1 MDGRIRTDLAL
12 EAREL
17 WRERERAEEL
27 PGVRVTESSRAGFPV
42 TTVEVL
48 DAAGAAAL
56 GKAPGRY
63 VTLELD
69 ALLRR
74 EQDAFP
80 RAATALAEE
89 LRALLPL
96 DEGQSCLV
104 VGLGNREI
112 TPDAVGP
119 CTLDHVLATRHLKTQ
134 LPGDFAAFR
143 PVSALCTGVLGTTG
157 IESGDLVRSVCAA
170 LRPDCVIAVDALASR
185 SAARL
190 CRTVQLSDTGIV
202 PGSGVGNARLALD
215 RETLGRP
222 VLSLGFPT
230 VVDAATLTLD
240 LAGQAGAA
248 LSPEAFGPLGGL
260 IVTPRDIDRNVRDMG
275 RLLGYGLN
283 LALHP
288 GLRVEDVDLLT
299 G

>member
-27 PGVRVTESSRAGFPV
+27 PGVRVTEGSRAGFPV

-48 DAAGAAAL
+48 DAEGAAAL
-56 GKAPGRY
+56 GKPPGRY

-119 CTLDHVLATRHLKTQ
+119 CTLDHVLATRHLKAQ
-134 LPGDFAAFR
+134 LPEDFAAFR

-157 IESGDLVRSVCAA
+157 IESGDLVRSVCDA

-215 RETLGRP
+215 RETLGVR

-240 LAGQAGAA
+240 LAGQAGAS
-248 LSPEAFGPLGGL
+248 LSPEDFGPLGGL

-288 GLRVEDVDLLT
+288 GLSVEDVDLLT

>member
-248 LSPEAFGPLGGL
+248 LSPETFGPLGGL